1 MQRDAAYLLDMLQA
15 AREAQR
21 LCTGLTWEQ
30 FEQSRLHQYALV
42 KVIEIIGEAARAISE
57 ETKAAHPAIP
67 WAPIIDMRNHLVHRY
82 FRIDLPRVWDV
93 VQNHLTPLIV
103 QLEPLVPPEEP
114 PQPLPH

>member
-1 MQRDAAYLLDMLQA
+1 MLQA

-21 LCTGLTWEQ
+21 LSAGLTWEQ
-30 FEQSRLHQYALV
+30 FQQSRLHQYALV

-57 ETKAAHPAIP
+57 ETKAAQPAIP
-67 WAPIIDMRNHLVHRY
+67 WVPIIDMRNQLIHRY

-93 VQNHLTPLIV
+93 LQNHLAPLIA

-114 PQPLPH
+114 PHVEPTRPEG